1 MRPNRHQREDRPVV
15 IYNDRIRHQRIRVN
29 NVDGTSEIMSKR
41 DALTLAEG
49 LELDLILIAEK
60 ADPPVCKVASLNK
73 YLYELKQKKKEATKK
88 QRASISETKEI
99 RMGLSI
105 DDHDLAVKSG
115 HAKKFLAKGQ
125 KVKVTI
131 RLKGRER
138 GKAPFAHQL
147 LSKFGELCGTVPGKI
162 ISTNNSV
169 SAFFQ

>member
-105 DDHDLAVKSG
+105 DDH
-115 HAKKFLAKGQ
+115 
-125 KVKVTI
+125 I
-131 RLKGRER
+131 R
-138 GKAPFAHQL
+138 APA
-147 LSKFGELCGTVPGKI
+147 
-162 ISTNNSV
+162 
-169 SAFFQ
+169 